1 MGVGLFVVHLF
12 FSGRRKMDKN
22 EIHARLM
29 EMVTPLCEARDLEV
43 WGIELLFAAG
53 GRHKIVR
60 VYLDSQQGVGI
71 DECSEVSRH
80 LSLALDVEDIIPG
93 AFNLEV
99 SSPGLERPFFST
111 EQMQPYVGQT
121 VRVRLENPLEGR
133 KNFKGR
139 LLSIESPLFT
149 LSDDSTTFELNWND
163 VGKANLVYE
172 PFDQGKKR

>member
-1 MGVGLFVVHLF
+1 
-12 FSGRRKMDKN
+12 MDKN

-29 EMVTPLCEARDLEV
+29 EMVNPLCQARDLEV
-43 WGIELLFAAG
+43 WGIDLLFAAG

-60 VYLDSQQGVGI
+60 VYLDSENGVGI
-71 DECSEVSRH
+71 DECSEVSRN

-93 AFNLEV
+93 AFTLEV
-99 SSPGLERPFFST
+99 SSPGLERPFFSL
-111 EQMQPYVGQT
+111 EQMQAYVGQT
-121 VRVRLENPLEGR
+121 VRIRLENPLDGR

-139 LLSIESPLFT
+139 LLAVEPPLFT
-149 LSDDSTTFELNWND
+149 LTDDSNTFELNWDD

>member
-1 MGVGLFVVHLF
+1 
-12 FSGRRKMDKN
+12 MDKN

-29 EMVTPLCEARDLEV
+29 EMVTPLCQARDLEV
-43 WGIELLFAAG
+43 WGIDLLFAAG

-60 VYLDSQQGVGI
+60 VYLDSENGVGI
-71 DECSEVSRH
+71 DECSEVSRN

-93 AFNLEV
+93 AFTLEV
-99 SSPGLERPFFST
+99 SSPGLERPFFSL
-111 EQMQPYVGQT
+111 EQMQAYVGQT
-121 VRVRLENPLEGR
+121 VRIRLENPLDGR

-139 LLSIESPLFT
+139 LLAVEPPLFT
-149 LSDDSTTFELNWND
+149 LTDDSNTFELNWDD